1 MRMAKNFYMRGL
13 YSGKITWMRII
24 DKLFNNSNRY
34 FNCTMKSKYVDK
46 SYNIKF
52 ITLNRPFYLATCHQ
66 SVITLHL
73 SLFQDYQLKLLYTQL
88 IKMIRLIVM
97 THQNIINLFLRF
109 DSQLKKW
116 VELIFLLK
124 ENKIRISCRIRLA
137 YAVISVYSIFSLIFS
152 YPASNLALTL
162 KMKTLKRWYI

>member
-1 MRMAKNFYMRGL
+1 MTNYL
-13 YSGKITWMRII
+13 II
-24 DKLFNNSNRY
+24 LIDILIVVRK
-34 FNCTMKSKYVDK
+34 KKAKYVDK

-97 THQNIINLFLRF
+97 THQNKINLFQHF
-109 DSQLKKW
+109 DSQLMKW
-116 VELIFLLK
+116 EEIIISFSK
-124 ENKIRISCRIRLA
+124 EKICDS
-137 YAVISVYSIFSLIFS
+137 F
-152 YPASNLALTL
+152 
-162 KMKTLKRWYI
+162 